1 MRPALFFLPFAL
13 VALSI
18 AQSTNFPA
26 GPQYLITTGSPNLLR
41 PLATPTLSLDS
52 PLPPLPSLPEIGPSV
67 AEAPYVSNPP
77 LEGQADLFPI
87 FYGYPRVNVVEII
100 SPTHPLDLP
109 ASITDVGTANVP
121 SASVIDSLQPGIG
134 EAAANWRASKPES
147 RRLYSNADI
156 EKLPTAGGLP

>member
-13 VALSI
+13 VAFSV

-26 GPQYLITTGSPNLLR
+26 GPQYLITTSSPNLLR
-41 PLATPTLSLDS
+41 PLATPTLSLDT
-52 PLPPLPSLPEIGPSV
+52 PLPPLPSLPEIAPPV
-67 AEAPYVSNPP
+67 AEVPYVSNPP

-109 ASITDVGTANVP
+109 VSIADVRTANVP
-121 SASVIDSLQPGIG
+121 SASVLDSFQTGIG
-134 EAAANWRASKPES
+134 EAAANWRASRRASP
-147 RRLYSNADI
+147 RLYSNADI
-156 EKLPTAGGLP
+156 ENLPTAGGLP